1 MNDNQE
7 ANSNTPVQ
15 VKVSR
20 LAIIAIVC
28 AIIGILLVPYINGH
42 SNPEEIDNINISTI
56 TMLRIAGY
64 LNLSLLLTSVIL
76 GFISYIMIEK
86 SGGKVTGSG
95 FAVGAIVLSVLV
107 GFFVYLSISAFFARL
122 PAFRMLCGTN
132 LSGIGKAMLIYANDY
147 DDKLPLLSS
156 QNMSWGTSVK
166 WDASTRNE
174 AYGINEDG
182 AGGSVTISS
191 FLYLLVKYTDVTPK
205 SFICMS
211 DKQVS
216 EFKPEKYGVKGK
228 SLIDFWD
235 FGPQPWKH
243 CSFSYQMPFGNNPLT
258 TSNNPGMAV
267 AADRNPWIASRG
279 WKVKDF
285 TAFNPDG
292 DKEDIQKGNTPTH
305 ANEGQNVLYL
315 DTHVNFEM
323 TPLNTSMSNINGD
336 NIYTSWNGSDNRK
349 GTPPKVGS
357 RPADKLDSL
366 LVNDPPVKN
375 R

>member
-7 ANSNTPVQ
+7 VNSNIPVQ

-20 LAIIAIVC
+20 LAIIALSLTFLGLILIVASYVIALNIPQPLDSTIPLSVIVFNLSSIIFMF
-28 AIIGILLVPYINGH
+28 AIIF
-42 SNPEEIDNINISTI
+42 
-56 TMLRIAGY
+56 
-64 LNLSLLLTSVIL
+64 
-76 GFISYIMIEK
+76 GFISYILIEI
-86 SGGKVTGSG
+86 SGGRKTGSKLAKNSILISIFFGILSFGLFRISG
-95 FAVGAIVLSVLV
+95 FKEIAYRLV
-107 GFFVYLSISAFFARL
+107 
-122 PAFRMLCGTN
+122 CGTN

-147 DDKLPLLSS
+147 DDKFPFVSN

-166 WDASTRNE
+166 WDASTQQE
-174 AYGINEDG
+174 AYGINDDST
-182 AGGSVTISS
+182 GGSATISS
-191 FLYLLVKYTDVTPK
+191 FLYLLIKYVEVTPK
-205 SFICMS
+205 SFICKG
-211 DKQVS
+211 DKKMS
-216 EFKPEKYGVKGK
+216 EFKPEKYGVKNRN
-228 SLIDFWD
+228 LIDFWD

-315 DTHVNFEM
+315 DSHVNFE
-323 TPLNTSMSNINGD
+323 PVSFCGVNDD
-336 NIYTSWNGSDNRK
+336 NIYTSWYGNDIRK
-349 GTPPKVGS
+349 GTPPKIGS